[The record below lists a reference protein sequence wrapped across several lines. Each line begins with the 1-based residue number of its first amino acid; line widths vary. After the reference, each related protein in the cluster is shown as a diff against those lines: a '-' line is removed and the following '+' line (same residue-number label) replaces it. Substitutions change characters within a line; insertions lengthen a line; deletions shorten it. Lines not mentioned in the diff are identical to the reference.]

1 MNRVARS
8 LVLCAWLAGSRAA
21 AESPK
26 TTPESTAEATQATTA
41 DKPAPPEAHN
51 YNSVTD
57 ALRAILEQAAHDA
70 GKAPRVVAFGE
81 YHQTK
86 GKTHIRSAIKRF
98 SEELWST
105 VAPGASDLV
114 LETFIPEG
122 NCGKEEKK
130 VVADVDKTIKRPET
144 TENELVTL
152 IKQAKAQGIQP
163 HILQVSCKDY
173 DSVLDEKK
181 QVDFV
186 KMLKLVND
194 LLEQR
199 ITEVRNRRLKAGVD
213 KTVMVYGGAIHND
226 LYPQKEL
233 APYTF
238 GQSLTKTFPGEY
250 LEIDLYVPEFVE
262 SDAAQRSQPWFPLY
276 KKAQKPGQVV
286 VIRRGPASF
295 VLLFPKTQP
304 PAK

>member
-1 MNRVARS
+1 MSRVTR
-8 LVLCAWLAGSRAA
+8 WLALSGWLVASRAF
-21 AESPK
+21 AEVPPSA
-26 TTPESTAEATQATTA
+26 PESATEATQAAAA
-41 DKPAPPEAHN
+41 DKPELHSYDSATA
-51 YNSVTD
+51 
-57 ALRAILEQAAHDA
+57 ALRAILERAESDA
-70 GKAPRVVAFGE
+70 GKPPRVVAFGE
-81 YHQTK
+81 YHQVK

-98 SEELWST
+98 AEELWST
-105 VAPGASDLV
+105 VQPGASDLV

-152 IKQAKAQGIQP
+152 IKQAKAQGVQP

-173 DSVLDEKK
+173 ESVLNEKK

-199 ITEVRNRRLKAGVD
+199 ITEVRTRRLKAGVD

-238 GQSLTKTFPGEY
+238 GQSLTKTFPGQY

-262 SDAAQRSQPWFPLY
+262 TDAAQRGQPWLPLY

-295 VLLFPKTQP
+295 ILLFPKGQP